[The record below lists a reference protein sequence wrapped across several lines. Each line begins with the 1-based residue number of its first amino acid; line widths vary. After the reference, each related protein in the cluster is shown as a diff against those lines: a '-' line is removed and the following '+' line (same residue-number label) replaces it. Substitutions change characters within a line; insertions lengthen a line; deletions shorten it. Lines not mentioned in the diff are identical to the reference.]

1 VVLYGFAGVLYGFVA
16 VLYGFAAG
24 ILLVELRSVLLLL
37 PTVPVLAAGGAVV
50 QPLGQAAGV

>member
-1 VVLYGFAGVLYGFVA
+1 MVLYGFVG
-16 VLYGFAAG
+16 VLYEFAAG